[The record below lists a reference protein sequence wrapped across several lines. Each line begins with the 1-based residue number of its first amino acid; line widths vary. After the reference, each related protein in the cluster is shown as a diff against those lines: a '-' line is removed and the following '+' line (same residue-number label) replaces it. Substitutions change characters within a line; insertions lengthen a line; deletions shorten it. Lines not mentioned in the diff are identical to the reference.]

1 MTEELTLT
9 RSRRQALP
17 VSLVVA
23 HRSNLSRRVRAFMIW
38 IEAVL
43 TPYLE

>member
-9 RSRRQALP
+9 RSRRQALH

-23 HRSNLSRRVRAFMIW
+23 PRSNLSRYVRAFMTW

-43 TPYLE
+43 TSYLE